1 MANLT
6 ARFQLID
13 QMSQKMADIA
23 NNGESMLSKW
33 ESAGDAASAALDGI
47 SSSASNVAAAADGV
61 ASSIGSIEG
70 AVSGAGSAA
79 DELAESL
86 DRYGAAADEAA
97 EKADYWTN
105 AVGGYDKAMLEAS
118 YSTKELVDMGLKS
131 TAALDDLNDMMAL
144 CEKSSDELSKS
155 CLLYTS
161 PSPRDCS

>member
-70 AVSGAGSAA
+70 AVSAQ
-79 DELAESL
+79 
-86 DRYGAAADEAA
+86 
-97 EKADYWTN
+97 
-105 AVGGYDKAMLEAS
+105 
-118 YSTKELVDMGLKS
+118 
-131 TAALDDLNDMMAL
+131 
-144 CEKSSDELSKS
+144 
-155 CLLYTS
+155 S
-161 PSPRDCS
+161 PSIGTVLQQTRPRRRPTTGQTPSVAMTRQCWRRLTPPKSWWTWG

>member
-70 AVSGAGSAA
+70 AALLSVWLP
-79 DELAESL
+79 DSL
-86 DRYGAAADEAA
+86 TLR
-97 EKADYWTN
+97 
-105 AVGGYDKAMLEAS
+105 
-118 YSTKELVDMGLKS
+118 LVK
-131 TAALDDLNDMMAL
+131 
-144 CEKSSDELSKS
+144 
-155 CLLYTS
+155 
-161 PSPRDCS
+161 

>member
-61 ASSIGSIEG
+61 SPSIGTVRQQTRPRRRPTTGQTPSV
-70 AVSGAGSAA
+70 AMTRQCWRRLTPPKSW
-79 DELAESL
+79 
-86 DRYGAAADEAA
+86 
-97 EKADYWTN
+97 WTW
-105 AVGGYDKAMLEAS
+105 G
-118 YSTKELVDMGLKS
+118 
-131 TAALDDLNDMMAL
+131 
-144 CEKSSDELSKS
+144 
-155 CLLYTS
+155 
-161 PSPRDCS
+161 

>member
-79 DELAESL
+79 DELAESSIGTVRQQTRPRRRPTTGRTPSVAMTRQCWRRL
-86 DRYGAAADEAA
+86 IPP
-97 EKADYWTN
+97 KSWWTW
-105 AVGGYDKAMLEAS
+105 G
-118 YSTKELVDMGLKS
+118 
-131 TAALDDLNDMMAL
+131 
-144 CEKSSDELSKS
+144 
-155 CLLYTS
+155 
-161 PSPRDCS
+161 

>member
-70 AVSGAGSAA
+70 AVSGAGSQAPA
-79 DELAESL
+79 WRRPGSASAWRRIARTTL
-86 DRYGAAADEAA
+86 
-97 EKADYWTN
+97 N
-105 AVGGYDKAMLEAS
+105 API
-118 YSTKELVDMGLKS
+118 
-131 TAALDDLNDMMAL
+131 
-144 CEKSSDELSKS
+144 SSA
-155 CLLYTS
+155 
-161 PSPRDCS
+161 

>member
-61 ASSIGSIEG
+61 APRSAASKGRSAARALRQTSSQSPSIGTVRQQTRPRRRPTTGQTPSV
-70 AVSGAGSAA
+70 AMTRQCWRRLTPPKSW
-79 DELAESL
+79 
-86 DRYGAAADEAA
+86 
-97 EKADYWTN
+97 WTW
-105 AVGGYDKAMLEAS
+105 G
-118 YSTKELVDMGLKS
+118 
-131 TAALDDLNDMMAL
+131 
-144 CEKSSDELSKS
+144 
-155 CLLYTS
+155 
-161 PSPRDCS
+161 